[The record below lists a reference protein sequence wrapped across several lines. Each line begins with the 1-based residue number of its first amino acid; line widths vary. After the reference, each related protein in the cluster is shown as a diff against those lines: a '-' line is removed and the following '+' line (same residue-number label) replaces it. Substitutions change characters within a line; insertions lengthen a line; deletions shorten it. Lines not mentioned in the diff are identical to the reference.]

1 MHTKESIAFNQV
13 DKAPNSQGLV
23 LLFLLLLSLFLF
35 TSNQA
40 QAAITYFGSA
50 STPSDNVNPGSG
62 TSPTAVTPP
71 ASMVAGDLV
80 ILIGN
85 SRESGGT
92 LAISQAGGQTWTS
105 QTANT
110 SNVSQRI
117 FWARFNGTWSANPSV
132 SSNKTKAFTVVM
144 HVFRP
149 SASANTWAIDVAQIN
164 AQYPTPA
171 APGNVTI
178 TGITTLTNGALV
190 FANWAST
197 DNNGY
202 TLQTSGWANAGSAQY
217 RNTNDQD
224 SSQSSVYKIMSA
236 AGTTGNVTNQQT
248 SAGDDKGNTSILAFK
263 EVSVISIANASVV
276 EGNSGTSNLTFTVS
290 LSAASAS
297 NITASYA
304 TSNLTATGGG
314 TCTGATD
321 YITTTG
327 TVTIL
332 AGATSGTI
340 TVPICG
346 DTTNESDETFTVT
359 LSSPTN
365 ATLGSG
371 SAIGTITNDDSA
383 ISSFNAF
390 ETSTA
395 SGAIT
400 GKLYTKLTGT
410 AFSVDVV
417 AITASNT
424 VSSGFSDNVKL
435 ELLAN
440 TSPGSSYDGSNCP
453 SSSTTVQTI
462 SSAAISSGRSSVSG
476 FSVANAYRDVRVRI
490 SYPTTSPTIIICS
503 ADSFAI
509 RPQSLSITSS
519 NANADNTGTST
530 SANPKIKAGASFSF
544 DATALAGYNG
554 TPSIDNTKLTAHSG
568 AVRNGS
574 VTGTFSAAT
583 SGTGIA
589 NGTTFSYDDVG
600 YFRFSAQGVYDDT
613 FTSLDQSANDCTNDF
628 SNSLASGK
636 YGCKFGNT
644 TNTNYF
650 GRFYPDHFA
659 ISAGAVT
666 PECGTSTYFGQDGV
680 TTAFTLSAKNSSNAT
695 TENYTGGFAKLGL
708 TTWSNFNFTSNAP
721 AGSILS
727 ASATAPSGTWG
738 SGVTASLQAKHV
750 VGRPTSLPI
759 TPGTSSVTISA
770 APTDSDGVT
779 MTATATS
786 VATNFYYGRLH
797 LLNAYGSELL
807 AIRVPMQTEYY
818 NGTNWVINSSDS
830 CTTIAENSL
839 KIGSIVKPSGST
851 LAFATPASGVTISA
865 ITSGIG
871 ALTIS
876 PSTQGVGIADLVLN
890 LGGAV
895 TTTSCGTLTS
905 AIGGSSP
912 PSSLDYLAGQW
923 CGTSYN
929 KAPIA
934 RIKFGSSKA
943 PYIYL
948 RERY

>member
-1 MHTKESIAFNQV
+1 MRTQESVANKLDTTPFNWRL
-13 DKAPNSQGLV
+13 A
-23 LLFLLLLSLFLF
+23 LLLLMSLSIFLF

-40 QAAITYFGSA
+40 HGAITYFNSA
-50 STPSDNVNPGSG
+50 SNPTDNGSSG
-62 TSPTAVTPP
+62 SSPTAVAPP

-85 SRESGGT
+85 SRENSGT

-105 QTANT
+105 QTANST
-110 SNVSQRI
+110 QVSQRI

-164 AQYPTPA
+164 AQYTKPA
-171 APGNVTI
+171 PPGNVTI

-197 DNNGY
+197 DNNAY
-202 TLQTSGWANAGSAQY
+202 TLQTSDWANAGSAQY
-217 RNTNDQD
+217 RNDTNDKD
-224 SSQSSVYKIMSA
+224 SSQSSAYKIMST
-236 AGTTGNVTNQQT
+236 AGATGNVTNQQT

-263 EVSVISIANASVV
+263 EVSVISIANNSLV
-276 EGNSGTSNLTFTVS
+276 EGNSGTTNLTFTVS
-290 LSAASAS
+290 LSAASAT

-314 TCTGATD
+314 ACSGATD

-332 AGATSGTI
+332 AGATLGTI

-346 DTTNESDETFTVT
+346 DATNESDETFTVT

-365 ATLGSG
+365 ATLGSS

-400 GKLYTKLTGT
+400 GKLYTKLAGT

-424 VSSGFSDNVKL
+424 VSSGFSGNVKL

-440 TSPGSSYDGSNCP
+440 TTPGSSYNGSNCP
-453 SSSTTVQTI
+453 TSSTTLQTI

-490 SYPTTSPTIIICS
+490 SYPTTSPTIIICA

-519 NANADNTGTST
+519 NANADNTGVST
-530 SANPKIKAGASFSF
+530 SATPKIKAGASFAF
-544 DATALAGYNG
+544 DATALSGYNG

-574 VTGTFSAAT
+574 VTGTFNAAT

-613 FTSLDQSANDCTNDF
+613 FASIDQSASDCTNDF
-628 SNSLASGK
+628 SNSLVSGK

-644 TNTNYF
+644 ANTNYF

-659 ISAGAVT
+659 ISTGAIT
-666 PECGTSTYFGQDGV
+666 PGCGTSTYFGQDGV
-680 TTAFTLSAKNSSNAT
+680 TTAFTLSAKNASNVT
-695 TENYTGGFAKLGL
+695 TQNYTGSFAKLDL
-708 TTWSNFNFTSNAP
+708 TSWSAFNFTSNAP
-721 AGSILS
+721 LGSSLS
-727 ASATAPSGTWG
+727 ASATAPSGTWS
-738 SGVTASLQAKHV
+738 SGATNSLQAKHII
-750 VGRPTSLPI
+750 GRPTSLPA

-779 MTATATS
+779 MSSAAIS

-797 LLNAYGSELL
+797 LLNAYGSDLL
-807 AIRVPMQTEYY
+807 PIRVPIQTEYY
-818 NGTNWVINSSDS
+818 NGTNWVINTSDT
-830 CTTIAENSL
+830 CTTIAANSL
-839 KIGSIVKPSGST
+839 KIGSIAKPSGSS
-851 LAFATPASGVTISA
+851 LAFATPASGVTVSA

-876 PSTQGVGIADLVLN
+876 PSTKGFGSADLVLN

-895 TTTSCGTLTS
+895 TTTSCSTLTS
-905 AIGGSSP
+905 AIGGSAP
-912 PSSLDYLAGQW
+912 TSSLDYLAGQW

-929 KAPIA
+929 KAPIV
-934 RIKFGSSKA
+934 RIKFGSPKA